1 MILVTTVNEVA
12 EDYRVIVTHDTHTHT
27 HTHTINQ
34 SIKSW

>member
-12 EDYRVIVTHDTHTHT
+12 EDYRVIMTHDTHT